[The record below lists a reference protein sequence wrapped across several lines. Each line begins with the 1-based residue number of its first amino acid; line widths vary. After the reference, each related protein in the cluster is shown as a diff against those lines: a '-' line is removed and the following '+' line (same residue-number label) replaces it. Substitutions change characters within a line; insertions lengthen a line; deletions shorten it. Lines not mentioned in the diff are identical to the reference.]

1 MSSIRTDIAVSPCE
15 ALAAHRAHR
24 TRHHR
29 PLTPLLPL
37 LALLLPLPPTPA
49 TAQDTPPALPV
60 IELVTDATGTRLQVD
75 GADMM
80 VQGVNWDYF
89 PRGTTYNYNFW
100 TEPDHVI
107 EAALDREMSLLKAMG
122 GNAIRTYVGIT
133 PRWVRHIHER
143 YGIYTILNHALGRYG
158 VTAGG
163 VYYENTD
170 YSDPRARAV
179 LVAEVEE
186 LVSEFKDTPGVLMW
200 LLGNE
205 NNYGLVWSSAETED
219 LPEEEANTVRAR
231 HMYTLF
237 GEVARRV
244 KEIDPTR
251 PVAMANGDL
260 QYLDIIAEE
269 VPDLD
274 IFGTNVYRGVSF
286 GDLFEEVRDV
296 LDRPVMFTEF
306 GADAWNARNMHEDQ
320 VVQARYLM
328 GQWREI
334 YEQSAGKGLVGNSIG
349 GATFQWTDG
358 WWKFGQ
364 EDRLDIQDTN
374 ASWANGGYVED
385 FVEGDNNMNEEWW
398 GIVAKGPTDPNNLY
412 ELYPRAAYY
421 ALQAAYALD
430 PYAPGTDLTAI
441 REHFAGIEP
450 ADMGLRAQGDRA
462 ALLATALDRVRV
474 SGVRIELETFN
485 TGGSLISTPE
495 DPPETNPT
503 YPSFRGFDRMQSFY
517 ADLTAQPTAN
527 MLATVS
533 FNMLGDV
540 PTNPIDEI
548 FYENRGRPRNV
559 RGQGGDVTLQDIE
572 RLKVY
577 SASVSWD
584 DRWFQL
590 EGFYRSG
597 HYHWGYEGDFFGLY
611 QEANYGPNID
621 IYNGLAPVGM
631 EIAGKRSLSGLKV
644 AIGPEL
650 WWGANPAVL
659 VKQQAS
665 LGPVQGTVIYQEDL
679 AEAGTASSSFAIPL
693 PPTRKA
699 TVHLTGTRGG
709 LTLEVGGIMSGST
722 KAGQTFQLADG
733 EPGAYRVLQDE
744 IRTSDAFGAKAKVS
758 LTRGR
763 LNWYLQGAAMGLV
776 ADGGPTQ
783 TQTFTGWT
791 LKDTGSGNQR
801 NVITGLTWLAGDWQI
816 APNVLWRK
824 PLVGP
829 VPAGVPAPGR
839 PRNVLDDPFAVRGNR
854 ETRAAELL
862 VTYDPTPA
870 TWMYNWDSDR
880 REDAVLAASL
890 GFVYFDFPTTQD
902 AGIGIFADGRS
913 TFAFPGAPPARDLWE
928 VKARIVSKRR
938 AGPGLIAN
946 IFAGTGE
953 PNGDDDREVSRAGI
967 DLRVIHG
974 SVKFHGMASRNDWG
988 PYDYHRD
995 FNLTFPLQL
1004 MGDISYSLGPPDWF
1018 DLPQT
1023 RVGVRATMRT
1033 LNEYSPRY
1041 CPARTPDD
1049 FGRMEC
1055 NPGIGGDPGREW
1067 EIRTYLHIGM

>member
-1 MSSIRTDIAVSPCE
+1 MLPALFLAVLAPLSP
-15 ALAAHRAHR
+15 AV
-24 TRHHR
+24 
-29 PLTPLLPL
+29 
-37 LALLLPLPPTPA
+37 
-49 TAQDTPPALPV
+49 AQDAAAPLPV
-60 IELVTDATGTRLQVD
+60 IELVSDGSGTRLRVD
-75 GADMM
+75 GRDMM
-80 VQGVNWDYF
+80 IQGVNWDYF

-100 TEPDHVI
+100 TEPDHII
-107 EAALDREMSLLKAMG
+107 EAALEREMSVLVAMG

-133 PRWVRHIHER
+133 PKWVRHIYER
-143 YGIYTILNHALGRYG
+143 YGIYTILNHAMGRYG
-158 VTAGG
+158 VTVGG
-163 VYYENTD
+163 VFSANTD

-179 LVAEVEE
+179 LTAEIEE
-186 LVSEFKDTPGVLMW
+186 LVDEFKGTPGLLMW

-205 NNYGLVWSSAETED
+205 NNYGLVWNSAETED
-219 LPEEEANTVRAR
+219 LPEGEADAVRAR
-231 HMYTLF
+231 HMYSLF
-237 GEVARRV
+237 GEVARRI
-244 KEIDPTR
+244 KEIDPSR

-269 VPDLD
+269 VPDVD
-274 IFGTNVYRGVSF
+274 VFGANVYRGVSF
-286 GDLFEEVRDV
+286 GQLFREVDDV

-306 GADAWNARNMHEDQ
+306 GADAWDARNMREDQ
-320 VVQARYLM
+320 TTQARYLI

-334 YEQSAGKGLVGNSIG
+334 YEQSAGKGMVGNSIG
-349 GATFQWTDG
+349 GLTFQWTDG

-398 GIVAKGPTDPNNLY
+398 GIVAKGPTELNNLY
-412 ELYPRAAYY
+412 ELFPRAAYY
-421 ALQAAYALD
+421 ALQEAYTLD

-441 REHFAGIEP
+441 REHFGNIQP
-450 ADMGLRAQGDRA
+450 AAMALRAQGDRS
-462 ALLATALDRVRV
+462 ALLASALDRVHVR
-474 SGVRIELETFN
+474 GVRMELETYS
-485 TGGSLISTPE
+485 TGGSLVSTPE
-495 DPPETNPT
+495 EPLERNPS

-517 ADLTAQPTAN
+517 ADVAAQPTQN
-527 MLATVS
+527 MLANVS

-540 PTNPIDEI
+540 PSNPIDEI

-559 RGQGGDVTLQDIE
+559 RADGEDFALQDIE

-577 SASVSWD
+577 NAGVSWD
-584 DRWFQL
+584 DRWFHL
-590 EGFYRSG
+590 EGFYRTG

-621 IYNGLAPVGM
+621 IYNGQAPVGM
-631 EIAGKRSLSGLKV
+631 EIAGKRFLGGLKV

-659 VKQQAS
+659 VKHQS
-665 LGPVQGTVIYQEDL
+665 RIGPLETAVIYQEDL
-679 AEAGTASSSFAIPL
+679 AEAGATTSSFAIPL

-699 TVHLTGTRGG
+699 TVHVATTRNGA
-709 LTLEVGGIMSGST
+709 TFEAGGIMSGGT
-722 KAGQTFQLADG
+722 KVGETFQVVDG
-733 EPGAYRVLQDE
+733 EPGSYRVLQDE
-744 IRTSDAFGAKAKVS
+744 IRTSDAFGAKAKIS
-758 LTRGR
+758 YTRGR

-776 ADGGPTQ
+776 ADGGFTQ

-801 NVITGLTWLAGDWQI
+801 NVITGFTVLAGNWQI
-816 APNVLWRK
+816 APNFLWRK

-829 VPAGVPAPGR
+829 VPAGTPAPGR

-854 ETRAAELL
+854 ETRAAEVLF
-862 VTYDPTPA
+862 TYDPTPA

-880 REDAVLAASL
+880 REDAALAASI
-890 GFVYFDFPTTQD
+890 GFVYYSFPTTQD

-913 TFAFPGAPPARDLWE
+913 TFAFPGAPPPRDLWE
-928 VKARIVSKRR
+928 VKARVVSKRR

-946 IFAGTGE
+946 VYAGTGE
-953 PNGDDDREVSRAGI
+953 PNGDDERVISRAGI
-967 DLRVIHG
+967 DLRVISG
-974 SVKFHGMASRNDWG
+974 SLKFQGMARFNDWG

-1004 MGDISYSLGPPDWF
+1004 MGDISYTLGLPDWF

-1023 RVGVRATMRT
+1023 RFGVRATWRS

-1041 CPARTPDD
+1041 CPGMSPDD

-1055 NPGIGGDPGREW
+1055 NPDIGGEPGREW
-1067 EIRTYLHIGM
+1067 EIRTYLHIAI